1 MTNLHTPEPAA
12 PAPIARRA
20 VVAGAGVAALGV
32 GLVVT
37 GCSTGASSGAET
49 GSSGS
54 GSGSEGG
61 AAPGAGAALGPASDV
76 PVGGAHVYPDQAV
89 IVTQPTAG
97 TYRGFS
103 TKCPHQGC
111 AVSRIEGT
119 SLVCPCHGS
128 AFALDGSVT
137 HGPAQKGLTAQ
148 PVAVTAGQIT
158 VV

>member
-1 MTNLHTPEPAA
+1 MTNPPAPEPAA
-12 PAPIARRA
+12 PALIGRRA

-32 GLVVT
+32 GFVVT
-37 GCSTGASSGAET
+37 GCSTGAET

-54 GSGSEGG
+54 GSEGG
-61 AAPGAGAALGPASDV
+61 AVPGAGAALGPASDV

-89 IVTQPTAG
+89 VVTQPTAG

-148 PVAVTAGQIT
+148 PVAVTGGQIT